1 VASALAAYAAT
12 GAAQND
18 GGAAAAPARAAEEAR
33 MSGGTGGPWTAA
45 PVRVWGDVAL
55 DWRRDAVVGQ
65 PTVIRTLLTV
75 NVNAAT
81 YVYEPWF
88 LTLLGGLGLSG
99 ARLRD
104 SELAGDDT
112 FVTGHARAFLF
123 PSSRFP
129 TELRYER
136 SDSRIDSGLGAGYDF
151 ETTRYGLTQRYRTP
165 DGMTAASAS
174 LDRYTQASTLAGDF
188 RQDSAQFDL
197 SAQPWRS
204 HLLQANAQRS
214 RNERIDTGDQTRY
227 DTFVA
232 RHSYRPG
239 ATLAVETSANV
250 TFTEAAWQQF
260 QSDVRFSQF
269 NSIAFWRPESA
280 PLTVNGG
287 VRVFTLRSD
296 DGVNA
301 AEARSTSGNVGANYA
316 FNRNLRANGALL
328 VTHTSSA
335 SERNEATHALAG
347 LTYQADTRALGT
359 LRYDWHLAGNAVYA
373 GGAAADGF
381 GGSAQFGHSL
391 GRTALSGDAR
401 SALTVSAAQTLAVLR
416 DAGADAT
423 TRQLTHTAS
432 IGWSQLDADAGNLIR
447 LDVADSRQL
456 DGQRNIF
463 QLINLQATRSHE
475 LSRYSSWA
483 GNLTVQRTRS
493 RSEAPGMQLGTAAD
507 TGWRTVVSADLLYAR
522 QRLFGVPRLNFT
534 SQLRANRDEVIEP
547 FGPPTQ
553 RESFAWENR
562 LDYGYGRLELR
573 GVARVADIDDR
584 RHLLLMVRALR
595 RFGN

>member
-1 VASALAAYAAT
+1 
-12 GAAQND
+12 
-18 GGAAAAPARAAEEAR
+18 
-33 MSGGTGGPWTAA
+33 MSGGTGGQWTAA
-45 PVRVWGDVAL
+45 PVRVWGDAGL
-55 DWRRDAVVGQ
+55 DWRSDAIEGQ
-65 PTVIRTLLTV
+65 PTLIRTLLTV

-104 SELAGDDT
+104 SELAGDDV
-112 FVTGHARAFLF
+112 FVTGYARASLF

-136 SDSRIDSGLGAGYDF
+136 SDSRVDSGLGAGYDF
-151 ETTRYGLTQRYRTP
+151 ATTRYGLTQRYRTP
-165 DGMTAASAS
+165 GGMTAASVS

-197 SAQPWRS
+197 SAQPWRN

-214 RNERIDTGDQTRY
+214 RNERVDTGDQTRY

-239 ATLAVETSANV
+239 ATLSVETSANV
-250 TFTEAAWQQF
+250 TFTETALQQF
-260 QSDVRFSQF
+260 QSDVRFGQL

-287 VRVFTLRSD
+287 VRVFTLRTEDRVS
-296 DGVNA
+296 A
-301 AEARSTSGNVGANYA
+301 AEARSASGNLGANYA
-316 FNRNLRANGALL
+316 FDRNLRANGALL
-328 VTHTSSA
+328 VTQTRVG
-335 SERNEATHALAG
+335 SERREATNALAG
-347 LTYQADTRALGT
+347 LTYQGDTRTLGK
-359 LRYDWHLAGNAVYA
+359 LRYDWHLTGTGVYA
-373 GGAAADGF
+373 SGAAADGL
-381 GGSAQFGHSL
+381 GGSVQFGHSL
-391 GRTALSGDAR
+391 GRTALFADAR

-416 DAGADAT
+416 DAGDQTA
-423 TRQLTHTAS
+423 TRQLTHTGS
-432 IGWSQLDADAGNLIR
+432 IGWSQLDADASNLIR

-456 DGQRNIF
+456 DGQRNTF

-475 LSRYSSWA
+475 LSRDSSWA

-493 RSEAPGMQLGTAAD
+493 RSNAPGPQLGTAAD

-522 QRLFGVPRLNFT
+522 QRLFGVPRLNFN

-553 RESFAWENR
+553 RESLAWENR
-562 LDYGYGRLELR
+562 LDYRYGRLELR
-573 GVARVADIDDR
+573 GVARVAEIDNR